1 MPLSSRRRPRGLDG
15 VFALLFLAAVVATLV
30 GRSVPAVPGAEAGAT
45 EALPP
50 GLAAPALFAD
60 TTSQTLP
67 GLIPDTP
74 VTGPATVAATPATV
88 PPTGGATP
96 GTAPPVVN
104 LPAGSAAVT
113 APSAPAGVLQPQPV
127 ASKWLPSG
135 KGMWIYEPAKTEGG
149 NVSAIVA
156 KAKATGLTHLWVRM
170 GSAWDGFNSAA
181 FLDKLLPAAHAANIK
196 IIGWDFPKL
205 DPWES
210 DIARATTMIRY
221 TTPSGDRVDAFSP
234 DIETPNEGTHLT
246 PQAAR
251 AYGAALRQVAGADY
265 PLIVTVPRPAKE
277 RPNHP
282 YADIVAGY
290 DAIAPMVYWL
300 DRQPDTDVTGAL
312 RDLAKFGKPIY
323 PVGQAYD
330 GSSEGGRKGV
340 PPPEELWRF
349 MRFAQ
354 ANGAAGI
361 SFWSWQAANTPA
373 WNAIKE
379 AVEFRIPDPPAPT
392 AVAAGASLVIPVSEP
407 SP

>member
-88 PPTGGATP
+88 AATPATVAATPAPATVPATGAATP

-149 NVSAIVA
+149 NVAAIVA

-210 DIARATTMIRY
+210 DI
-221 TTPSGDRVDAFSP
+221 
-234 DIETPNEGTHLT
+234 
-246 PQAAR
+246 
-251 AYGAALRQVAGADY
+251 
-265 PLIVTVPRPAKE
+265 
-277 RPNHP
+277 
-282 YADIVAGY
+282 
-290 DAIAPMVYWL
+290 
-300 DRQPDTDVTGAL
+300 
-312 RDLAKFGKPIY
+312 
-323 PVGQAYD
+323 
-330 GSSEGGRKGV
+330 
-340 PPPEELWRF
+340 
-349 MRFAQ
+349 
-354 ANGAAGI
+354 
-361 SFWSWQAANTPA
+361 
-373 WNAIKE
+373 
-379 AVEFRIPDPPAPT
+379 
-392 AVAAGASLVIPVSEP
+392 
-407 SP
+407 